1 MHLSMI
7 IWLYVV
13 PFRYRRQMK
22 KKDIDYQ
29 QRFKLQNI
37 LMKQSSSSPP
47 PSTHENDQLQKTN
60 INDRTAYL

>member
-1 MHLSMI
+1 
-7 IWLYVV
+7 
-13 PFRYRRQMK
+13 MK

-47 PSTHENDQLQKTN
+47 PSTHDNDQLQKTN